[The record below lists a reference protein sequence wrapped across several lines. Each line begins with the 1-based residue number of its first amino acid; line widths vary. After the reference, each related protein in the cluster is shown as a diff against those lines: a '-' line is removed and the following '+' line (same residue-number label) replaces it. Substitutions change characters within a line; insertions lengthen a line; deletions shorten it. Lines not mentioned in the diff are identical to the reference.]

1 VLHKLA
7 LCVANKHHAG
17 KEDQSMANGDMGK
30 KTSPELK
37 KRGLELIKKGNTIQQ
52 VAKRLGVSESL
63 VRNWVRE
70 ANT

>member
-1 VLHKLA
+1 
-7 LCVANKHHAG
+7 
-17 KEDQSMANGDMGK
+17 MANGDMGK

-70 ANT
+70 AGVK